1 MTARRASS
9 VALLDPDAGRREQVA
24 QRVRALGLPC
34 RAYAAAPAA
43 PDPAVGVVLTLA
55 EPCATQLASLRNAFP
70 GAAVVAGA
78 TDRSQEAAVS
88 AFRAGADDFL
98 WLGATDGEFG
108 RLLGA
113 LLHTPA
119 AEAEDHGGLVGGSR
133 PMRQL
138 RELIRRVAPSN
149 ATVLVSGETGTGK
162 DCAALLLHRLGAR
175 AAGPL
180 VALNCAAIP
189 EALLE
194 GELFGYERGAFSG
207 ALSAF
212 PGRLKL
218 ADGGTLFLDEIGEL
232 SLAGQAKILRAI
244 ETREAWRLGARSPTR
259 FDVRIVA
266 ATNRDLLDETQAG
279 RFRLDLFYRIAVAQV
294 RMPALRER
302 IEDVAPIA
310 GHILAELAGPH
321 RVPPRL
327 EEGALRRLEAHHWP
341 GNVREL
347 RNALEVALVTSE
359 GGRIRAADLG
369 ATLGAMA
376 RPLPRDPALEERAQ
390 LREMLAR
397 FGGNKKLAAQA
408 LNCSRMTLYRRLAR
422 CGLAAEEDA
431 EARRVSHP
439 VSRLVSPAVSHEA

>member
-1 MTARRASS
+1 MTARPSPT
-9 VALLDPDAGRREQVA
+9 VALLDPDALRRA
-24 QRVRALGLPC
+24 QLASRVGALGLRC
-34 RAYAAAPAA
+34 HAFAAAPVT
-43 PDPAVGVVLTLA
+43 PNPAVGVVLMLA
-55 EPCATQLASLRNAFP
+55 GPCAAEVASLRLAFP
-70 GAAVVAGA
+70 RAAVVAGA
-78 TDRSQEAAVS
+78 ADRSQEAAVR

-98 WLGATDGEFG
+98 WLGAADAEFG
-108 RLLGA
+108 RLLGG
-113 LLHTPA
+113 LLGGPA
-119 AEAEDHGGLVGGSR
+119 PVEEDHGGLVGSSR
-133 PMRQL
+133 PMREL

-162 DCAALLLHRLGAR
+162 DCAALLLHRLGSR

-232 SLAGQAKILRAI
+232 SLTGQAKILRAI

-266 ATNRDLLDETQAG
+266 ATNRDLMAETQAG

-294 RMPALRER
+294 RMPPLRER
-302 IEDVAPIA
+302 TEDIAPIA
-310 GHILAELAGPH
+310 RHTLAELAGPGG
-321 RVPPRL
+321 VPPRL
-327 EEGALRRLEAHHWP
+327 DAAALRRLEAHPWP

-347 RNALEVALVTSE
+347 RNVLEVALVTSD
-359 GGRIRAADLG
+359 GGCIRSGDLRAMPAA
-369 ATLGAMA
+369 MPPP
-376 RPLPRDPALEERAQ
+376 RPRDESSEERER
-390 LREMLAR
+390 LRETLAR

-422 CGLAAEEDA
+422 CGLVA
-431 EARRVSHP
+431 EAVSQ
-439 VSRLVSPAVSHEA
+439 AVSHGVSQPVSHALSREG